1 MASFRQRRARVSS
14 GRSMTILYI
23 DKEESA
29 MNDNMQRAQ
38 AYQILA
44 LNDEM
49 LRGGHISREEH
60 EFVRRLQAQKLTNLH
75 RRGTIEVRKQ
85 DLT

>member
-1 MASFRQRRARVSS
+1 
-14 GRSMTILYI
+14 
-23 DKEESA
+23 

-38 AYQILA
+38 AYQIRSR
-44 LNDEM
+44 NEEM

-60 EFVRRLQAQKLTNLH
+60 EFGRRLQAQKLTNLH
-75 RRGTIEVRKQ
+75 GRGTIEARKQ

>member
-14 GRSMTILYI
+14 GRSMAILK

-75 RRGTIEVRKQ
+75 GRGTIEVRKQ

>member
-1 MASFRQRRARVSS
+1 
-14 GRSMTILYI
+14 
-23 DKEESA
+23 

-49 LRGGHISREEH
+49 LRGGHISREEY

-75 RRGTIEVRKQ
+75 GRGTIGARKQ